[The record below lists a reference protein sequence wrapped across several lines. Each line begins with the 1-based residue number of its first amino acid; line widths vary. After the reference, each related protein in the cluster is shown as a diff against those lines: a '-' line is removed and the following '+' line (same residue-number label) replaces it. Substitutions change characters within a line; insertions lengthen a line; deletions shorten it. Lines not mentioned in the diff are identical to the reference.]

1 MNKSNKIGIMTIH
14 NCYNYG
20 ASLQAYATY
29 YFLKKIGF
37 ENVEIINYEN
47 DFEKKSKSSIKFIKT
62 GKGKEKIKR
71 MVQYIIFGKNRH
83 LKKGFK
89 KFNKNLIRSPKVD
102 KDTIYSLSYDI
113 LISGSDQIW
122 NPVIFNELDEMFF
135 LNFANNAKK
144 MSISSSAG
152 SYIYNKNEIERV
164 NELLS
169 KYDAI
174 SVREISLKEQLQP
187 NLKKEVFVSVDPTLL
202 LDKSEWKKSLNI
214 KKEKNEEE
222 YILLYLVDANIND
235 YMNEIERLKK
245 RINLPIWFIT
255 PYKFKYKN
263 IDKNIVSATP
273 ELFISLINNSEFVIT
288 NSYHGVIF
296 STNFD
301 KNFFALENHKN
312 PKRTQDYLTSIGL
325 QDRIVKNEE
334 DAKKIALMYDKEK
347 AAIKLKELV
356 DCTKNWIINNLDNM

>member
-1 MNKSNKIGIMTIH
+1 
-14 NCYNYG
+14 
-20 ASLQAYATY
+20 
-29 YFLKKIGF
+29 
-37 ENVEIINYEN
+37 
-47 DFEKKSKSSIKFIKT
+47 
-62 GKGKEKIKR
+62 
-71 MVQYIIFGKNRH
+71 
-83 LKKGFK
+83 
-89 KFNKNLIRSPKVD
+89 
-102 KDTIYSLSYDI
+102 
-113 LISGSDQIW
+113 
-122 NPVIFNELDEMFF
+122 
-135 LNFANNAKK
+135 
-144 MSISSSAG
+144 
-152 SYIYNKNEIERV
+152 
-164 NELLS
+164 
-169 KYDAI
+169 
-174 SVREISLKEQLQP
+174 
-187 NLKKEVFVSVDPTLL
+187 
-202 LDKSEWKKSLNI
+202 
-214 KKEKNEEE
+214 
-222 YILLYLVDANIND
+222 
-235 YMNEIERLKK
+235 MNEIERLKK